1 MKRLFFLLSALFLIA
16 GCNSPRSS
24 ARIIRKNPTET
35 IELPETVSVTNGH
48 LQAEFAPGSMGRMTS
63 LKYGKPELLERFE
76 RNVLSGNPLFA
87 PRNCNV
93 YGFRELLWR
102 VPIAPLDLPVKLESK
117 TKDSITFSA
126 RSYGNTPL
134 SLLRQVRLRPGTT
147 VIDITAKFTNTG
159 IAPYTFSLWLNLLP
173 KHPFSPQIPLSDGIK
188 REFKL
193 GNNFHPAAADW
204 TAAKVDTAD
213 TVLAVTWDKRDMFP
227 DGRFYVHGAT
237 TFRTFEAI
245 LGQRTLKKN
254 ESRTYNYKILVFPGM
269 TQINALLDETAVAS
283 IKTKEGYKLLF
294 CAASPV
300 AERKVKIA
308 FYGSLK
314 DLTIP
319 ALKTGEKFEVTYSDE
334 PERIVLP
341 SKKEVKIFSSSPR
354 RKLTIVAFGDSITEG
369 RTGVTPEDNWLLKL
383 GSKLGKEYKL
393 YNAGV
398 GGNSAREAM
407 RRYERDVLACNPDIV
422 LVEFGGNNHDPS
434 PLRKSRRVTDKEF
447 RSLLEKFKAGLPAN
461 CKVVMITFPPIIDE
475 QHVYFKRVPGGKVD
489 AELQSQRQIVRDF
502 ARKNGYPLLDLYKLI
517 YPRRYEFVL
526 RDGVHLSPAGHT
538 FFAEEVE
545 KCLKKAGY
553 IK

>member
-1 MKRLFFLLSALFLIA
+1 MKALNSSLFALLLLA
-16 GCNSPRSS
+16 GCAAPEQ
-24 ARIIRKNPTET
+24 ARIIRKNPSVT
-35 IELPETVSVTNGH
+35 IELPETVALSNGY
-48 LQAEFAPGSMGRMTS
+48 LEAAFAPGSMGRMTN
-63 LKYGKPELLERFE
+63 LKVKGIELLQRFE

-87 PRNCNV
+87 PRDCNV

-102 VPIAPLDLPVKLESK
+102 VPMAPLDLPVTLESK
-117 TKDSITFSA
+117 SQNSIVFSSK
-126 RSYGNTPL
+126 SYGNTPL
-134 SLLRQVRLRPGTT
+134 SLKRKVTLRPGTT
-147 VIDITAKFTNTG
+147 AIDIEAEFTNRG
-159 IAPYTFSLWLNLLP
+159 PKPYTYSLWLNLLP
-173 KHPFSPQIPLSDGIK
+173 RHPFSPQIPLADGIK

-193 GNNFHPAAADW
+193 GNNFHPAGADW
-204 TAAKVDTAD
+204 TAAGADTAD
-213 TVLAVTWDKRDMFP
+213 TVLAVTWNPGDMLP

-245 LGQRTLKKN
+245 MGTRTLKKD
-254 ESRTYNYKILVFPGM
+254 ESRLHAYKILVFPKM
-269 TQINALLDETAVAS
+269 TQINALFGETAVAS
-283 IKTKEGYKLLF
+283 VKIKEGYKLIF
-294 CAASPV
+294 CAASPA

-314 DLTIP
+314 DLTVP
-319 ALKTGEKFEVTYSDE
+319 SLKTGEKFEVSYPDE
-334 PERIVLP
+334 PERIILP
-341 SKKEVKIFSSSPR
+341 DKKEVKIFSSSEK

-383 GSKLGKEYKL
+383 GSKLGDEYKL

-407 RRYERDVLACNPDIV
+407 RRYEKDVLACNPDIV
-422 LVEFGGNNHDPS
+422 LVEFGGNNHDPA
-434 PLRKSRRVTDKEF
+434 PARKSRRVSDKEF
-447 RSLLEKFKAGLPAN
+447 VSLLEKFKAGLPAN

-502 ARKNGYPLLDLYKLI
+502 AKKNGYPLVDLYKLV
-517 YPRRYEFVL
+517 YPDRYKLVL

-538 FFAEEVE
+538 FFAQEVE

>member
-1 MKRLFFLLSALFLIA
+1 
-16 GCNSPRSS
+16 
-24 ARIIRKNPTET
+24 
-35 IELPETVSVTNGH
+35 
-48 LQAEFAPGSMGRMTS
+48 MGRMTS

-147 VIDITAKFTNTG
+147 VIDITAKFTNMG

>member
-1 MKRLFFLLSALFLIA
+1 MSALLLIA
-16 GCNSPRSS
+16 GCSSHRSS
-24 ARIIRKNPTET
+24 QRFIRKNPTET
-35 IELPETVSVTNGH
+35 IELPETVSVNNGL

-63 LKYGKPELLERFE
+63 LKYGKLELLERFE
-76 RNVLSGNPLFA
+76 RTVLSGNPLFA
-87 PRNCNV
+87 PRNSNV

-117 TKDSITFSA
+117 TEDSITFSA
-126 RSYGNTPL
+126 KSYGNTPL
-134 SLLRQVRLRPGTT
+134 SLWRQVRLRPGTT

-159 IAPYTFSLWLNLLP
+159 IAPYTFSFWLNLLP
-173 KHPFSPQIPLSDGIK
+173 KHPFSPQIPLADGIK
-188 REFKL
+188 KEFKL
-193 GNNFHPAAADW
+193 GNNFHPAGADW

-213 TVLAVTWDKRDMFP
+213 TILAVTWNKKDMFP

-237 TFRTFEAI
+237 TFNTFEAI
-245 LGQRTLKKN
+245 LGQRKLKKN

-269 TQINALLDETAVAS
+269 TQINALFGETAVAS
-283 IKTKEGYKLLF
+283 IKTKAGYKLLF
-294 CAASPV
+294 CAASPA

-314 DLTIP
+314 NLTIP
-319 ALKTGEKFEVTYSDE
+319 ALKTGEKFEVNYPDE
-334 PERIVLP
+334 PERIILP
-341 SKKEVKIFSSSPR
+341 DKKEVKIFSSEKK
-354 RKLTIVAFGDSITEG
+354 RKVTLVAFGDSITEG

-407 RRYERDVLACNPDIV
+407 RRYEKDVLACNPDIV
-422 LVEFGGNNHDPS
+422 LVEFGGNNHDPA
-434 PLRKSRRVTDKEF
+434 PVRKSRRVTDKEF

-502 ARKNGYPLLDLYKLI
+502 ARKNGYPLLDLYKKI
-517 YPRRYEFVL
+517 YPRRYELIL

-545 KCLKKAGY
+545 KTLKKAGY

>member
-1 MKRLFFLLSALFLIA
+1 MKRLFFLFSALLLIA

-24 ARIIRKNPTET
+24 ARFIRKNPAEI
-35 IELPETVSVTNGH
+35 IELPETVSVNNGL

-63 LKYGKPELLERFE
+63 LKCGKLELLERFE

-102 VPIAPLDLPVKLESK
+102 VPIAPLDLPIKLESR
-117 TKDSITFSA
+117 TEDTITFSA

-147 VIDITAKFTNTG
+147 IVDITAKFTNTG
-159 IAPYTFSLWLNLLP
+159 MAPYTFSLWLNLLP

-237 TFRTFEAI
+237 TFRTFEAL

-294 CAASPV
+294 CAASPA
-300 AERKVKIA
+300 AERKIKIA

-314 DLTIP
+314 DLTVP
-319 ALKTGEKFEVTYSDE
+319 ALKTGEKFEVIYPDE
-334 PERIVLP
+334 PERIILP
-341 SKKEVKIFSSSPR
+341 NKKEVKIFSSSPK
-354 RKLTIVAFGDSITEG
+354 RKVTITAFGDSITEG
-369 RTGVTPEDNWLLKL
+369 RTGVAPEDNWLLKL
-383 GSKLGKEYKL
+383 GSKLGKQYKL

-407 RRYERDVLACNPDIV
+407 RRYERDVLASNPDIV

-502 ARKNGYPLLDLYKLI
+502 ARKNGYPLLDLYRLI
-517 YPRRYEFVL
+517 YPRRHEFIL